1 MEIRIT
7 KGKNRNQL
15 SCKRKDGTMTSLN
28 LGPDI
33 PNHDIAHYVVEK
45 AFRLEQG
52 FYGKLN
58 AGMTIEE
65 LSNKENI
72 KKFGPETWLSEI
84 MARNLQSLGSEAAN
98 IEQFIDLIQWEVQQV
113 DGLSVPNMNLT
124 TIKKIKSD
132 FEGLCNQWDALPE
145 NGVLRLIF

>member
-7 KGKNRNQL
+7 KGKNRNLL

-98 IEQFIDLIQWEVQQV
+98 IDCLLYTSPSPRDL
-113 DGLSVPNMNLT
+113 STSRMP
-124 TIKKIKSD
+124 SS
-132 FEGLCNQWDALPE
+132 A
-145 NGVLRLIF
+145 